1 MLLNYLSD
9 NNISVME
16 ASNKTLFKAI
26 ATQEGQYVYGNQI
39 SI

>member
-26 ATQEGQYVYGNQI
+26 ATQEGQCVYGNQI